1 MASSPYEE
9 LRAAQLCKVSNALAR
24 QRMLVVGGFNVVIFG
39 TLACAGIEIW
49 RLALV
54 TLFGL
59 SAFAWQATRW
69 WLMRRGWAKND
80 TGVYRTLVG
89 MIVLQAGTLSLT
101 GGVFSPFL
109 PLLFPLLVSVLLSF
123 GRGRRSRHVAGLVMA
138 ISLALAAISL
148 APWAMSAPLPR
159 PHHCLLAFVSMI
171 FGVYIMYLHV
181 AAVTDAYSNAGEALG
196 RVREDLL
203 AQAGER
209 ARSLEL
215 VSAKVAHELKNP
227 LAAIKGLAQLLD
239 RNAPDART
247 HERLEV
253 ISGEV
258 TRMEAILRDYLSFS
272 RPLEALRAG
281 PVAVGPLVDDVI
293 AVLEGRAE
301 GAGVALARE
310 GDPVSL
316 VGDSRRLKEALLNL
330 LTNAIEATPSG
341 GSVTVQLRR
350 EGEGGELVIRDTG
363 RGIPEHLLSRIGSPF
378 FTTREGGTGLGV
390 ALARAIIH
398 QHGGTLHYRSEPGR
412 GTTATV
418 SLPRRPPCRVAAAAS
433 LSTPRRSATP
443 LLH

>member
-24 QRMLVVGGFNVVIFG
+24 QRSLVIGGFNLVVFS
-39 TLACAGIEIW
+39 TLACAGVEAW
-49 RLALV
+49 RLCAV
-54 TLFGL
+54 TLIGLTMFG
-59 SAFAWQATRW
+59 WQLVRW
-69 WLMRRGWAKND
+69 WLHRRGWAKHD
-80 TGVYRTLVG
+80 AGVYRTLVG
-89 MIVLQAGTLSLT
+89 MIALQSCTLSLT
-101 GGVFSPFL
+101 GGLFSPFL
-109 PLLFPLLVSVLLSF
+109 PLLFPMLVSVLLSF
-123 GRGRRSRHVAGLVMA
+123 GRGRRSRHVATFVVLIA
-138 ISLALAAISL
+138 LSLGAASL
-148 APWAMSAPLPR
+148 SPWSAAAPLPR
-159 PHHCLLAFVSMI
+159 LHHCVLAFASLL
-171 FGVYIMYLHV
+171 FGVYILYLHV
-181 AAVTDAYSNAGEALG
+181 LAVTDAYSNAGEVLG

-203 AQAGER
+203 VQAGER

-227 LAAIKGLAQLLD
+227 LAAIKGLVQLLD
-239 RNAPDART
+239 RNAPDARA

-253 ISGEV
+253 IAAEV

-272 RPLEALRAG
+272 RPLEALRPG

-301 GAGVALARE
+301 GAGVQLARE

-316 VGDSRRLKEALLNL
+316 VGDGRRLKEALLNL

-363 RGIPEHLLSRIGSPF
+363 RGIPEHLLSRVGSPF

-390 ALARAIIH
+390 ALARAIIS
-398 QHGGTLHYRSEPGR
+398 QHGGTLQYRSEPGR

-418 SLPRRPPCRVAAAAS
+418 SLPRRPPCS
-433 LSTPRRSATP
+433 PTATP
-443 LLH
+443 TA

>member
-9 LRAAQLCKVSNALAR
+9 LRAAQLCKVSNSLAR
-24 QRMLVVGGFNVVIFG
+24 QRMLIVGGFNLVVFA
-39 TLACAGIEIW
+39 TLACAGIEPW
-49 RLALV
+49 RLGLV
-54 TLFGL
+54 VAIGMFGFGWQL
-59 SAFAWQATRW
+59 SRW
-69 WLMRRGWAKND
+69 LLIRRGWVMNEAR
-80 TGVYRTLVG
+80 VYRSLVS

-123 GRGRRSRHVAGLVMA
+123 GRGRRSRQVVGLVMA
-138 ISLALAAISL
+138 LSLGLAAVSL
-148 APWAMSAPLPR
+148 APWQASAPLPR
-159 PHHCLLAFVSMI
+159 PHHCLLAFVSML
-171 FGVYIMYLHV
+171 FGVYLLYLHV
-181 AAVTDAYSNAGEALG
+181 LAVTDAYSNAGEALG

-227 LAAIKGLAQLLD
+227 LAAVKGLAQLLD
-239 RNAPDART
+239 RSAPDART

-272 RPLEALRAG
+272 RPLEALRPG
-281 PVAVGPLVDDVI
+281 PVAVGPLVDDVL

-316 VGDSRRLKEALLNL
+316 VGDGRRLKEALLNL
-330 LTNAIEATPSG
+330 LTNAIEATPAG

-363 RGIPEHLLSRIGSPF
+363 RGIPEHLLSRVGSPF

-390 ALARAIIH
+390 ALARAIIQ
-398 QHGGTLHYRSEPGR
+398 QHGGTLQYRSEPGR

-418 SLPRRPPCRVAAAAS
+418 SLPRRPPSPCRAAS
-433 LSTPRRSATP
+433 AVAS
-443 LLH
+443 